1 MMNQIDRRQMEQHV
15 QILGWLLVVSHIFF
29 LLIGLFVF
37 TLLTS
42 IGAVSGDR
50 DAMMILSIVG
60 TGVGALLAV
69 LGVPGVI
76 AGYGLLKRK
85 VWGRILA
92 IIVGILSL
100 ANFPLGTAVGIY
112 TLWVLLSPAAIDYFM
127 PPSDQI

>member
-1 MMNQIDRRQMEQHV
+1 MNQIDQRQLGQHV
-15 QILGWLLVVSHIFF
+15 QILGWLLAISHIFF

-42 IGAVSGDR
+42 LGSVSGDR
-50 DAMMILSIVG
+50 DALMVLSIVG
-60 TGVGALLAV
+60 TGVGALLAM
-69 LGVPGVI
+69 LGVPGII

-85 VWGRILA
+85 AWGRILA

-112 TLWVLLSPAAIDYFM
+112 TLWVLLSTAATNYFM
-127 PPSDQI
+127 PASSQS